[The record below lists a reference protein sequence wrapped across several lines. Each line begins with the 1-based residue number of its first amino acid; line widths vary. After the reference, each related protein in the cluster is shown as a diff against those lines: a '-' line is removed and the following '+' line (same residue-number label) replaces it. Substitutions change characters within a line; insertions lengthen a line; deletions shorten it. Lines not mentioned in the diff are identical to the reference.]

1 MSDMSR
7 KLKRLLFSS
16 SLCSLFLLA
25 SCTTNIGPIEV
36 YDKYGSLSDAQNALN
51 KIDSTKAK
59 KMIEFSE
66 IESLKEYKTESVY
79 LLGLCAHDPYHKEFD
94 KHCNKLNASRSI
106 TFLKNQDYYIYIS
119 QELELDYDCEGYFA
133 KANEYK
139 LPDIF
144 SNYAYEATTER
155 YEPNELKNFNYKNND
170 DSLALFKDRY
180 FVYRHK
186 DGRDFSS
193 EVMFSSNFD
202 LAFVDEAIKD
212 IETLIIKQYKQ

>member
-1 MSDMSR
+1 MS
-7 KLKRLLFSS
+7 
-16 SLCSLFLLA
+16 SLFLLA
-25 SCTTNIGPIEV
+25 SCTTTIAPIEV
-36 YDKYGSLSDAQNALN
+36 YDKYASFSDAQNALN
-51 KIDSTKAK
+51 KIDSAKAK
-59 KMIEFSE
+59 KMIEFFK

-79 LLGLCAHDPYHKEFD
+79 LLGLCAHDPYHKEFE

-106 TFLKNQDYYIYIS
+106 TFLKNQEYYICIN

-133 KANEYK
+133 KANEYN
-139 LPDIF
+139 LSDIF
-144 SNYAYEATTER
+144 SNYSYDESTER

-180 FVYRHK
+180 FVYRNK
-186 DGRDFSS
+186 EGREFSS
-193 EVMFSSNFD
+193 EVLFSSNFD